1 MDFQIPEKLYYKI
14 GEVAKF
20 TGIKTHVLRY
30 WETEFKAIRPNKSR
44 SNQRLYR
51 KQDVDL
57 ILHLKD
63 LLYNQG
69 FTIAGARKKLREKP
83 AANTVEAAKIVDA
96 TKAAETPETQA
107 APAAVKTSE
116 PAPDA
121 SSDQLALPLSGS
133 YDPKLLK
140 EIRQDLLRLKKSLET
155 SP

>member
-51 KQDVDL
+51 KQDVEL
-57 ILHLKD
+57 ILRLKD

-83 AANTVEAAKIVDA
+83 AVKVAEVAVD
-96 TKAAETPETQA
+96 
-107 APAAVKTSE
+107 APAAPSQAKTKKQMSAE
-116 PAPDA
+116 

-140 EIRQDLLRLKKSLET
+140 EIRQDLLRLKKSLEEN
-155 SP
+155 P

>member
-1 MDFQIPEKLYYKI
+1 MDFQIPDKLYYKI

-20 TGIKTHVLRY
+20 TGVKTHVLRY

-51 KQDVDL
+51 KQDVEL

-83 AANTVEAAKIVDA
+83 DRKV
-96 TKAAETPETQA
+96 AEPVKKST
-107 APAAVKTSE
+107 VKTS
-116 PAPDA
+116 AKD
-121 SSDQLALPLSGS
+121 DQLALPLSGS
-133 YDPKLLK
+133 VDLKLLK
-140 EIRQDLLRLKKSLET
+140 EIREDILQLKKSLKIV
-155 SP
+155 P

>member
-51 KQDVDL
+51 KQDIEL
-57 ILHLKD
+57 ILRLKD

-83 AANTVEAAKIVDA
+83 AKKVAEVAVE
-96 TKAAETPETQA
+96 
-107 APAAVKTSE
+107 APAAPSQAKTKKQVS
-116 PAPDA
+116 AGA
-121 SSDQLALPLSGS
+121 SDQLALPLSGS

-140 EIRQDLLRLKKSLET
+140 EIRQDLLRLKKSLEAN
-155 SP
+155 P

>member
-1 MDFQIPEKLYYKI
+1 MDFQIPDKLYYKI

-20 TGIKTHVLRY
+20 TGVKTHVLRY

-51 KQDVDL
+51 KQDVEL

-83 AANTVEAAKIVDA
+83 DRKV
-96 TKAAETPETQA
+96 AEPVKKSTA
-107 APAAVKTSE
+107 KTS
-116 PAPDA
+116 AAD
-121 SSDQLALPLSGS
+121 DQLALPLSGS
-133 YDPKLLK
+133 VDLKLLK
-140 EIRQDLLRLKKSLET
+140 EIREDILQLKKSLKIA
-155 SP
+155 P